1 MAKAKRR
8 YGGDFALQQASS
20 VLDQTMNFAF
30 EKALREQ
37 ESEARTNE
45 NFLSMAFQNE
55 LASQA
60 KYKDFLLDEG
70 VALPDNLRTS
80 AYADIVEKATGDTS
94 TLQTLQDLYSNA
106 QTNTEQLQS
115 IYSDF
120 KAGQRL
126 SESGA
131 FKSFATSEDD
141 KTDFDR
147 ITFSGQEYETLFESG
162 KLGDL
167 SGKNKDVFR
176 QGFLAGN
183 MDQKEAL
190 DYLAQENNYYNSKMA
205 TLKNNYSDAKVYG
218 QEFLSQAENNLSELI
233 SMKGVPIAAF
243 AQLSTSK
250 DGFDKYQD
258 EIDKITDGDYA
269 GLTKNGRVSQILKET
284 INKYALDPNKSTDA
298 FGAFAEQASRIYNAY
313 MQGTDENRKDMQD
326 MFDDYVKLGMYVKD
340 PVSGQ
345 IVPSQELVT
354 VLKGYDNM
362 DDIYENAAVAS
373 ENLSEEFRNKGLDIG
388 DVNTFKDNLIL
399 NQDLNADIAS
409 KFYNMSFDDVKD
421 VSDLNLDVESKEINF
436 DSVYDSEGQSYSEE
450 ELELLSYYNE
460 YDTNLGTGY
469 GVRKRQKA
477 RQKLGAEMLSNP
489 TLAMVRW
496 GAKYAKDP
504 AFARQAG
511 LNKSVKI
518 PSDVQLK
525 DITPEM
531 YKQALAAYKFY
542 MNDKSVMSDEIS
554 KLLEMSLKRN

>member
-1 MAKAKRR
+1 MAKAKRK

-45 NFLSMAFQNE
+45 SFLTMAFQNE

-80 AYADIVEKATGDTS
+80 AYANIVEKATGDTS

-106 QTNTEQLQS
+106 QTNTKQLQS

-147 ITFSGQEYETLFESG
+147 ITFSGKEYDNLFSSG
-162 KLGDL
+162 ELGDL
-167 SGKNKDVFR
+167 SGKNKDIFR

-183 MDQKEAL
+183 LDQKEAL

-205 TLKNNYSDAKVYG
+205 TLKNNYSDAKTFG

-233 SMKGVPIAAF
+233 AIKGVPISAF

-250 DGFDKYQD
+250 DGFDKYQK
-258 EIDKITDGDYA
+258 EIDKITDGEYA
-269 GLTKNGRVSQILKET
+269 NLTKNGRVSQILKET
-284 INKYALDPNKSTDA
+284 INKYALDPNKSTDV

-345 IVPSQELVT
+345 IVPSQELT
-354 VLKGYDNM
+354 SVLKGYDNM
-362 DDIYENAAVAS
+362 DDIYNNAALAS
-373 ENLSEEFRNKGLDIG
+373 ENLTEEFRNRGLDIG
-388 DVNTFKDNLIL
+388 DVNTFKDNLVL
-399 NQDLNADIAS
+399 SQDLNADIAS

-421 VSDLNLDVESKEINF
+421 VSNLNLTDNEILNSLDNITNRKGELADYYSGEDKTSYEQAMDFYFGTRSVSDVLTGTNFSEKEF
-436 DSVYDSEGQSYSEE
+436 
-450 ELELLSYYNE
+450 E
-460 YDTNLGTGY
+460 YLTTRPDAALMGWAANQGIFKAGVTPIKKDAWKDDTTWTAEDY
-469 GVRKRQKA
+469 QKA
-477 RQKLGAEMLSNP
+477 LDAWKEAN
-489 TLAMVRW
+489 
-496 GAKYAKDP
+496 
-504 AFARQAG
+504 RQATPKG
-511 LNKSVKI
+511 I
-518 PSDVQLK
+518 WA
-525 DITPEM
+525 DI
-531 YKQALAAYKFY
+531 
-542 MNDKSVMSDEIS
+542 VR
-554 KLLEMSLKRN
+554 MSLNE